1 MSRPPSSPLAAQP
14 ANPVVRRVAAASPVR
29 PLVQWLAGYGGR
41 VSLITI
47 AGLAGRL
54 LFLGYQPLWRDEAF
68 TAVVVQRPVGQM
80 LDALRSDSAPPL
92 AYLLDHLVAVVSSA
106 PAALRLAAVVGGAG
120 AIPLGAALGR
130 RIAGDRGG
138 IITALVCALTPAL
151 VLSARDARMYALA
164 TTLVMASTL
173 LLWRAVERPSRM
185 RWAAYAAVVALAVYT
200 QYFAI
205 FAAAAQV
212 IAVLVVLRAGWR
224 TTLSAA
230 AAAGLAVLTLL
241 PWLLVARA
249 QFAHIG
255 DAFWVT
261 RLGFLSVVGVF
272 LPFFS
277 GPPVDPWI
285 PAKVSLLAL
294 QGFCAGAGVLI
305 GGAWLVFFHRRLS
318 AQGRRAA
325 VFVIACGV
333 GAVLIIMVL
342 SAWKPVLDGRYAS
355 VVWGPLF
362 ALVGAGFALVRARIL
377 LTLCLCAL
385 AAASVGLSLADDH
398 PDTPSAV
405 ALLQAGVGP
414 HDLVDATPS
423 QYLLLD
429 YYESAALRSRTHVV
443 ASSVAWFWGTAAY
456 RPTTLVASIPSD
468 VVSDGGSVYL
478 VYRPSESGQSV
489 RAPFSVR
496 STHCWTDVCVA
507 VYRR

>member
-1 MSRPPSSPLAAQP
+1 MSRLPSGPLAALP
-14 ANPVVRRVAAASPVR
+14 AHAGVRAAAEAAPGH
-29 PLVQWLAGYGGR
+29 PLVRWHAGYGSR

-68 TAVVVQRPVGQM
+68 TAVVVQRPLGQM
-80 LDALRSDSAPPL
+80 LDAVRSDSAPPL
-92 AYLLDHLVAVVSSA
+92 AYLLDHLVALVSSA
-106 PAALRLAAVVGGAG
+106 PAALRLIAVIAGAG
-120 AIPLGAALGR
+120 AIPLAAALGR

-164 TTLVMASTL
+164 TTLVLASTL
-173 LLWRAVERPSRM
+173 LLWRAVERPARM
-185 RWAAYAAVVALAVYT
+185 RWVAYSAVTVLAVYT

-205 FAAAAQV
+205 FAVAVQV

-224 TTLSAA
+224 TTLSTAL
-230 AAAGLAVLTLL
+230 AAGLAMLALL
-241 PWLLVARA
+241 PWLVVARA

-294 QGFCAGAGVLI
+294 QGFAAAGGVLI
-305 GGAWLVFFHRRLS
+305 GCAWLVFFHRRLS

-325 VFVIACGV
+325 HFLVVCGV
-333 GAVLIIMVL
+333 GAVLMIMVL

-362 ALVGAGFALVRARIL
+362 AVVGAGFALVRVRL
-377 LTLCLCAL
+377 LLAVCLCAL

-405 ALLQAGVGP
+405 ALLQAKVGA

-423 QYLLLD
+423 QYLLLE
-429 YYESAALRSRTHVV
+429 YYESAAVRSRTHVV
-443 ASSVAWFWGTAAY
+443 ATSVAWFWGTAAY
-456 RPTTLVASIPSD
+456 GPTTVVSSVPSD
-468 VVSDGGSVYL
+468 VVSEDGAVYL
-478 VYRPSESGQSV
+478 VYRPSETGQSV
-489 RAPFSVR
+489 PAQYSLR
-496 STHCWTDVCVA
+496 STQCWVDVCVA
-507 VYRR
+507 AYRR

>member
-1 MSRPPSSPLAAQP
+1 MSRQPSSPLAAQP
-14 ANPVVRRVAAASPVR
+14 ANRVIGRIALASTFQ
-29 PLVQWLAGYGGR
+29 PLVRWLAGFAGR

-80 LDALRSDSAPPL
+80 LDAVRSDSAPPL
-92 AYLLDHLVAVVSSA
+92 AYLLDHLVAMVSSG
-106 PAALRLAAVVGGAG
+106 PAALRLVAVVAGAG

-138 IITALVCALTPAL
+138 VITALVCALTPAL

-164 TTLVMASTL
+164 TTLVMASSL
-173 LLWRAVERPSRM
+173 LLWRAVERPARV
-185 RWAAYAAVVALAVYT
+185 RWAAYAAVTALALYT

-205 FAAAAQV
+205 FAVAAQV
-212 IAVLVVLRAGWR
+212 IAVLVVFRSGWR
-224 TTLSAA
+224 TTLSVA
-230 AAAGLAVLTLL
+230 AAAGIAVLTLL

-294 QGFCAGAGVLI
+294 QGFSAGAGVLI
-305 GGAWLVFFHRRLS
+305 GCAWLALFHRRLS
-318 AQGRRAA
+318 TRGRRAA
-325 VFVIACGV
+325 LFMVACGA
-333 GAVLIIMVL
+333 GAVLMIMLL
-342 SAWKPVLDGRYAS
+342 SVWKPVLDGRYTS

-377 LTLCLCAL
+377 LVLCMCAL

-405 ALLQAGVGP
+405 ALLQAEVGP
-414 HDLVDATPS
+414 RDLVDATPS
-423 QYLLLD
+423 QYLLLE

-443 ASSVAWFWGTAAY
+443 ALSVAWFWGTAAY
-456 RPTTLVASIPSD
+456 RPTTVVASIPRD
-468 VVSDGGSVYL
+468 VVSAGGAVYL
-478 VYRPSESGQSV
+478 VYRPSESAQSIP
-489 RAPFSVR
+489 APYAVR
-496 STHCWTDVCVA
+496 STHCWVDVCVA

>member
-1 MSRPPSSPLAAQP
+1 MPRPPSIPLVALP
-14 ANPVVRRVAAASPVR
+14 ANPGVRAAAAATPGH
-29 PLVQWLAGYGGR
+29 PLVRWLAGYAGR

-54 LFLGYQPLWRDEAF
+54 LFLGHQPLWRDEAF
-68 TAVVVQRPVGQM
+68 TAVVVQRPVGEM
-80 LDALRSDSAPPL
+80 LDAVRSDSAPPL

-106 PAALRLAAVVGGAG
+106 PAALRLVPVIAGAG

-164 TTLVMASTL
+164 TTLVLASTL
-173 LLWRAVERPSRM
+173 LLWRAVERPARV
-185 RWAAYAAVVALAVYT
+185 RWAAYAAVTVLAVYT
-200 QYFAI
+200 QYFAV
-205 FAAAAQV
+205 FAVVAQV
-212 IAVLVVLRAGWR
+212 GAVLVVLRAGWR

-230 AAAGLAVLTLL
+230 LAAGLAVLTLL
-241 PWLLVARA
+241 PWLVVARA

-294 QGFCAGAGVLI
+294 QGFAAGAGVLI
-305 GGAWLVFFHRRLS
+305 GCAWLVFFRRRLS
-318 AQGRRAA
+318 VQSRRAA
-325 VFVIACGV
+325 LFVVACGV
-333 GAVLIIMVL
+333 GAVLMIMVL

-362 ALVGAGFALVRARIL
+362 AVVGAGFALVRVRIL
-377 LTLCLCAL
+377 LVVCLCAL
-385 AAASVGLSLADDH
+385 ATASVGLSLADDH
-398 PDTPSAV
+398 PDTQSAV
-405 ALLQAGVGP
+405 ALLQARVGR
-414 HDLVDATPS
+414 HDFIDATPS
-423 QYLLLD
+423 QYLLLE
-429 YYESAALRSRTHVV
+429 YYENAALRSRTHVV
-443 ASSVAWFWGTAAY
+443 ATSVAWFWGTAAY
-456 RPTTLVASIPSD
+456 APTTLVSSVPSD
-468 VVSDGGSVYL
+468 VVNEDGEVYL
-478 VYRPSESGQSV
+478 VYRPSETRQSV
-489 RAPFSVR
+489 PAQYSVQ
-496 STHCWTDVCVA
+496 STQCWVDVCVA